1 MKAKIFMLAM
11 LMSFSAI
18 VIAQTSELVPKKQ
31 DMQRKEAEMQKK
43 ATGMQRK
50 AAAMKRMQGAANGL
64 NLTEAQRT
72 SFKEGMI
79 ALQKQMQPLRNQLGE
94 AEAHQKTLTTAEKP
108 DLGAINKNIEKIG
121 DLRVQMAKIQAKQR
135 LEMRA
140 LLTDEQR
147 LKFDLFR
154 ENMKNGKGP
163 KGMKDGKGSKG
174 MKNGKG
180 PMRMHPGMM

>member
-1 MKAKIFMLAM
+1 M
-11 LMSFSAI
+11 MSLSAI

-31 DMQRKEAEMQKK
+31 DMQGKEEVMQNK
-43 ATGMQRK
+43 ARANQRK
-50 AAAMKRMQGAANGL
+50 AEAMQRMRGAANGL

-79 ALQKQMQPLRNQLGE
+79 ALHKQLQPLRNQIGE

-121 DLRVQMAKIQAKQR
+121 DLRVQMAKILAKQR

-140 LLTDEQR
+140 QLTDEQR
-147 LKFDLFR
+147 LKFDV
-154 ENMKNGKGP
+154 MKRGMRDGKGPKGPKGP
-163 KGMKDGKGSKG
+163 KGMKD
-174 MKNGKG
+174 GKG

>member
-1 MKAKIFMLAM
+1 MKAKILMLAIM
-11 LMSFSAI
+11 MSLSAI
-18 VIAQTSELVPKKQ
+18 VIAQTSDLVPKKQ
-31 DMQRKEAEMQKK
+31 DMQGKEWE
-43 ATGMQRK
+43 MQRK
-50 AAAMKRMQGAANGL
+50 AAAKQRMQGAANGL

-121 DLRVQMAKIQAKQR
+121 EIRVQMAKIQVKQR

-140 LLTDEQR
+140 QLTDEQR
-147 LKFDLFR
+147 LKFDM
-154 ENMKNGKGP
+154 MKRGMRDGKGP
-163 KGMKDGKGSKG
+163 KGPKG